1 MGKSVNW
8 YEIGFKNWLKIEP
21 SILERSTD
29 EELDIGKLQHLNK
42 MGLGIP
48 FRNNYRNNP
57 VEPHH
62 FNPFAVCTISIL
74 EFDNNIIR
82 PATSSYLLK
91 DLLFKLDNEDAL

>member
-1 MGKSVNW
+1 MGC
-8 YEIGFKNWLKIEP
+8 
-21 SILERSTD
+21 
-29 EELDIGKLQHLNK
+29 
-42 MGLGIP
+42 GIP

-57 VEPHH
+57 FEPHH

-82 PATSSYLLK
+82 PATSSYLKDLFK

>member
-1 MGKSVNW
+1 VRKSVHR

-21 SILERSTD
+21 FILERASA
-29 EELDIGKLQHLNK
+29 EERQSKLLRLNK
-42 MGLGIP
+42 MGCGIP
-48 FRNNYRNNP
+48 FRNDYRNNP
-57 VEPHH
+57 FEPHH

-82 PATSSYLLK
+82 PATSRYLFK

>member
-1 MGKSVNW
+1 M
-8 YEIGFKNWLKIEP
+8 
-21 SILERSTD
+21 ERSTD
-29 EELDIGKLQHLNK
+29 ENK
-42 MGLGIP
+42 MGFGIP

-57 VEPHH
+57 FEPHY

-82 PATSSYLLK
+82 PATSSYLFK